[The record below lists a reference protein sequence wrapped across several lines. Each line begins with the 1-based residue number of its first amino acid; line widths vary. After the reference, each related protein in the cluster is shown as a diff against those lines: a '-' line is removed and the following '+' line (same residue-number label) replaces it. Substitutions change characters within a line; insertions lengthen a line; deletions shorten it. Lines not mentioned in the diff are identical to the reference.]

1 MSNVSHMSNKRA
13 CGPLSKALAG
23 LLILAIGGCSLSAP
37 YPNRA
42 MFTINP
48 GPPEQTEQAASAP
61 AGAAHHIIL
70 RVRRIIAVA
79 PYGGMAFVYQVGP
92 HRVETD
98 YYNAFAAPPADLLT
112 GELVQWLRTTGICA
126 DVTDGSGTMAS
137 QWALEGRLQELAV
150 DTSDASKPAAVMKLQ
165 LVLLDETGVV
175 PVVILDK
182 VYSESVSISA
192 TDAKSAADGWSAA
205 CRAAF
210 TQFSVDLAAAP
221 AAH

>member
-1 MSNVSHMSNKRA
+1 MSNVSRMLTKRA
-13 CGPLSKALAG
+13 GGRLSKGLAG
-23 LLILAIGGCSLSAP
+23 LLMLAIGGCSLSTP

-42 MFTINP
+42 LFTINP
-48 GPPEQTEQAASAP
+48 GTPEQTEQAASAP
-61 AGAAHHIIL
+61 AGAAHHIVL

-79 PYGGMAFVYQVGP
+79 PYDGTAFVYETGP

-98 YYNAFAAPPADLLT
+98 YYDAFAAPPADLLT
-112 GELVQWLRTTGICA
+112 EELVQWLRATGICA
-126 DVTDGSGTMAS
+126 GVTDGRGSVAS

-182 VYSESVSISA
+182 VYAERSSLSA
-192 TDAKSAADGWSAA
+192 TDAKSAAEGWSAA

-210 TQFSVDLAAAP
+210 REFSADLAAVP